1 MYNKKSKPIKYIIR
15 VRDSDVM
22 QSTLSKYTLWG
33 YGIGNFG
40 YGVISQAV
48 STFLMFYA
56 TAVLGMNGAWV
67 GMLVSIGVIWDAVSD
82 PIMGYL
88 SDQTR
93 SRRFGRRH
101 LYLWIGGIGIALSNA
116 LLWYIQPEMSLTVK
130 LVSMATWIL
139 VLKTFLTVYITP
151 YTALSAELTDG
162 YEERT
167 KIQAVK
173 TAFFLLGIFFTAALG
188 LVLFF
193 RPTADYPVGQLNPAG
208 YQAMGTATSVL
219 MLLSMAVV
227 ILSTRHMIP
236 YLNGRILSAGQM
248 GAGHFMQSIRHA
260 FTNKDYAAVV
270 LGYLFTNLSSALIN
284 TIGLHVFT
292 YTFSLNSTG
301 IAVIV
306 GTQIIVSILSQP
318 AWAALSDKLEKR
330 ELIKLGLQ
338 ISIVGCLYFML
349 MVIFRNYF
357 EFQFYHLIP
366 FSLLAG
372 FGTGGLY
379 TLPQSMVADTVDV
392 NALEVGM
399 RQEGVFYGCMTLSY
413 KLSQSVAIFLLGFV
427 LELSG
432 FNPDLGAQAH
442 NTGLVLGLVLSI
454 GGILFFLMAYW
465 TYKHYTLDRQ
475 RISEVHAALQARI
488 ASDRTTL

>member
-1 MYNKKSKPIKYIIR
+1 
-15 VRDSDVM
+15 M
-22 QSTLSKYTLWG
+22 QSTLKQHTLWG
-33 YGIGNFG
+33 YGFGNFG

-67 GMLVSIGVIWDAVSD
+67 GMIVSIGVIWDAVSD

-93 SRRFGRRH
+93 SKRFGRRH

-130 LVSMATWIL
+130 LISMATWIL
-139 VLKTFLTVYITP
+139 VLKTFLTIYITP
-151 YTALSAELTDG
+151 YTALSAELTEG

-173 TAFFLLGIFFTAALG
+173 TAFFLMGIFFTAALG

-193 RPTADYPVGQLNPAG
+193 KPTAEYPVGQLNPAG
-208 YQAMGTATSVL
+208 YQAMGAATSIL
-219 MLLSMAVV
+219 MLFSMAVV
-227 ILSTRHMIP
+227 ILTTKRMIP
-236 YLNGRILSAGQM
+236 YLNGRILSESHVGM
-248 GAGHFMQSIRHA
+248 GHFFKSVRHA
-260 FTNKDYAAVV
+260 FTNKDYTAVV
-270 LGYLFTNLSSALIN
+270 IGYLFTNLSSALIN

-292 YTFSLNSTG
+292 YTFSLNSSG
-301 IAVIV
+301 IALII
-306 GTQIIVSILSQP
+306 GAQILISILSQP
-318 AWAALSDKLEKR
+318 VWAMLSDKMEKR

-349 MVIFRNYF
+349 MVIFRNVF
-357 EFQFYHLIP
+357 DFQFYHLIP

-379 TLPQSMVADTVDV
+379 TLPQSMIADTVDV
-392 NALEVGM
+392 NALEMGM
-399 RQEGVFYGCMTLSY
+399 RQEGVFFGCMTLSY

-432 FNPDLGAQAH
+432 FDAQLSAQTA
-442 NTGLVLGLVLSI
+442 NTGLVLGLVLAL
-454 GGILFFLMAYW
+454 GGILFFLFSYLAFKPYS
-465 TYKHYTLDRQ
+465 LDRDKVN
-475 RISEVHAALQARI
+475 EVHRELQKRI
-488 ASDRTTL
+488 VEGRFRL

>member
-1 MYNKKSKPIKYIIR
+1 
-15 VRDSDVM
+15 M
-22 QSTLSKYTLWG
+22 QSTLKKATLWG
-33 YGIGNFG
+33 YGAGNFG

-93 SRRFGRRH
+93 SKRFGRRH
-101 LYLWIGGIGIALSNA
+101 LYLWLGGVGIAITNV
-116 LLWYIQPEMSLTVK
+116 LLWYIQPEMSLMVK
-130 LVSMATWIL
+130 LISMATWIL
-139 VLKTFLTVYITP
+139 VLKTFLTIYITP

-173 TAFFLLGIFFTAALG
+173 TAFFLTGIFFTAALG

-193 RPTADYPVGQLNPAG
+193 KPTPEYPIGQLNPAG
-208 YQAMGTATSVL
+208 YQSMGMATSVL
-219 MLLSMAVV
+219 MLISMLIV
-227 ILSTRHMIP
+227 IMTTRKMIP
-236 YLNGRILSAGQM
+236 YLNGRILSEGQV
-248 GAGHFMQSIRHA
+248 GTAHFIKSIRHA
-260 FTNKDYAAVV
+260 FRNKDYASVV
-270 LGYLFTNLSSALIN
+270 WGYLFTNLSSAMIN

-292 YTFSLNSTG
+292 YTFSLNSAG
-301 IAVIV
+301 IAMIV

-318 AWAALSDKLEKR
+318 VWASLSDRMEKR
-330 ELIKLGLQ
+330 ELIKLGIQ
-338 ISIVGCLYFML
+338 ISVLGCIYFLL
-349 MVIFRNYF
+349 MVVFRNQF
-357 EFQFYHLIP
+357 AFQFYHLIP
-366 FSLLAG
+366 FSILAG

-399 RQEGVFYGCMTLSY
+399 RQEGVFYGCLTLSY
-413 KLSQSVAIFLLGFV
+413 KLSQSIAIFLLGFL

-432 FNPDLGAQAH
+432 FNPELGNQTDQ
-442 NTGLVLGLVLSI
+442 TGLVLGLVLTL
-454 GGILFFLMAYW
+454 GGIIFFLLAYW
-465 TYKHYTLDRQ
+465 AYRHYDLNREKVN
-475 RISEVHAALQARI
+475 EVHAALKAKI
-488 ASDRTTL
+488 ESGKTIT

>member
-1 MYNKKSKPIKYIIR
+1 
-15 VRDSDVM
+15 M
-22 QSTLSKYTLWG
+22 QSTLKRYTLWG
-33 YGIGNFG
+33 YGAGNFG

-67 GMLVSIGVIWDAVSD
+67 GMLVSIGVVWDAVSD

-93 SRRFGRRH
+93 SKRFGRRH
-101 LYLWIGGIGIALSNA
+101 IYLWIGGTGIALSNV
-116 LLWYIQPEMSLTVK
+116 LLWYIQPEMSLNMK
-130 LVSMATWIL
+130 LFSMATWIL
-139 VLKTFLTVYITP
+139 VLKTFLTIYITP
-151 YTALSAELTDG
+151 YTALSAELTEG

-188 LVLFF
+188 LILFF
-193 RPTADYPVGQLNPAG
+193 KPTEAYPIGQLNPAG
-208 YQAMGTATSVL
+208 YQSMGMATSIL
-219 MLLSMAVV
+219 MLISMFVA
-227 ILSTRHMIP
+227 IFATRHMIP
-236 YLNGRILSAGQM
+236 HLNSRILSEGQV
-248 GAGHFMQSIRHA
+248 GLGHFLNSVKHA
-260 FTNKDYAAVV
+260 FSNRDYASVV
-270 LGYLFTNLSSALIN
+270 IGYLFTNLSSALIN

-292 YTFSLNSTG
+292 FTFSLNSTG
-301 IAVIV
+301 IAVII
-306 GTQIIVSILSQP
+306 GTQILVSILSQP
-318 AWAALSDKLEKR
+318 IWAALSDKMEKH

-349 MVIFRNYF
+349 MVIFRDYF
-357 EFQFYHLIP
+357 QFEFYHLIP

-399 RQEGVFYGCMTLSY
+399 RQEGVFFGCMTLSY
-413 KLSQSVAIFLLGFV
+413 KLSQSVAIFLLGFI

-432 FNPDLGAQAH
+432 FNAEIGVQSS
-442 NTGLVLGLVLSI
+442 NTGLILGLVLAL
-454 GGILFFLMAYW
+454 GGILFFLFSYLAYRPYSL
-465 TYKHYTLDRQ
+465 TREK
-475 RISEVHAALQARI
+475 INEVHEALKI
-488 ASDRTTL
+488 IVEEGDLNTSKD